1 MKKKLYPHKANT
13 VPHLQKK
20 FQKITMKIDI
30 IWACPNFQLSPGALV
45 L

>member
-1 MKKKLYPHKANT
+1 MEKKLYYST
-13 VPHLQKK
+13 FLYLQNK

-30 IWACPNFQLSPGALV
+30 VGTCPNFQLTLRGITV